1 MGEWMQVLVPLLAG
15 LSGALWVGSR
25 FRHIERPVLLGA
37 ALGGLAGGLGSLIF
51 MVPLDFCTFAPERK
65 AIDFA
70 FGVGL
75 VLAGM
80 AIPLWPL
87 LAWIRKEQERR
98 LGIPSAA
105 PQERGIFKQ
114 GWLAWLLL
122 LPTFTIL
129 VVFLY
134 YPGLDTLRLSTLL
147 TFVGAPRSRFV
158 CVDNFTA
165 LLTDSTY
172 LRSLGIT
179 FAISAAIVVLGL
191 SGSLLIATLLYQ
203 PIRGAAIYRILLI
216 WPYAISP
223 AVAGIIFFIIF
234 NPLGGVANYLLGLV
248 GIPRLNWLSDPNL
261 APWVVIFASVWKQMG
276 YNILFY
282 LAGLQ
287 NLPKDLQEAAA
298 IDGAGALRRFFA
310 ITLPLLSPITFF
322 LVITNMTYAF
332 FDIFGTIDL
341 LTAGGPSG
349 STSVLIYEIY
359 KIGVSSGNLGRAAAQ
374 SIVLFLIVVGLTILQ
389 FRTTERHV
397 TYGG

>member
-1 MGEWMQVLVPLLAG
+1 MGEWIQGLVPLLAG
-15 LSGALWVGSR
+15 LVGALWVGSG
-25 FRHIERPVLLGA
+25 FRSIERPVLLGA

-51 MVPLDFCTFAPERK
+51 MLPLDFCTFEPGRK
-65 AIDFA
+65 AIDLA
-70 FGVGL
+70 FGLGL
-75 VLAGM
+75 VLVGM

-87 LAWIRKEQERR
+87 LVWIRKERERR
-98 LGIPSAA
+98 LGIQRAT

-147 TFVGAPRSRFV
+147 TFVGSPRSRFV

-165 LLTDSTY
+165 LLTDPTY

-191 SGSLLIATLLYQ
+191 SGSLLIATLAYQ

-223 AVAGIIFFIIF
+223 AVAGIIFFILF

-248 GIPRLNWLSDPNL
+248 GIPPLNWLSDPNL

-298 IDGAGALRRFFA
+298 IDGAGALRRFFS

-322 LVITNMTYAF
+322 LVVTNMTYAF

-349 STSVLIYEIY
+349 STSVLVYEIY
-359 KIGVSSGNLGRAAAQ
+359 KIGVSSGNLSRAAAQ

-389 FRTTERHV
+389 FRTTERNV

>member
-1 MGEWMQVLVPLLAG
+1 MGKWIQVLLPLLAG

-25 FRHIERPVLLGA
+25 FRRIERPVLLGA

-51 MVPLDFCTFAPERK
+51 MVPLDFCTFEPERK
-65 AIDFA
+65 AIDMA

-87 LAWIRKEQERR
+87 LAWIRKERERR
-98 LGIPSAA
+98 LGIPGPAV
-105 PQERGIFKQ
+105 QERGIFKQ

-122 LPTFTIL
+122 LPTFAIL

-165 LLTDSTY
+165 LLTDATY

-191 SGSLLIATLLYQ
+191 SGSLLIATLAYQ

-298 IDGAGALRRFFA
+298 IDGAGALRRFFS

-349 STSVLIYEIY
+349 STSVLMYEIY

-389 FRTTERHV
+389 FRTTERNV

>member
-1 MGEWMQVLVPLLAG
+1 MREGMQVLVPLLAG

-25 FRHIERPVLLGA
+25 FRRIGQPVLLGT

-87 LAWIRKEQERR
+87 LAWVGKERKRR
-98 LGIPSAA
+98 LGIPSAT

-147 TFVGAPRSRFV
+147 TFVGAPPSRFV

-248 GIPRLNWLSDPNL
+248 GIPRLNWLGDPKL

-287 NLPKDLQEAAA
+287 NLPRDLQEAAA
-298 IDGAGALRRFFA
+298 IDGAGALRRFFS
-310 ITLPLLSPITFF
+310 ITLPLLSPVTFF

-359 KIGVSSGNLGRAAAQ
+359 KIGISSGNLGRAAAQ

>member
-1 MGEWMQVLVPLLAG
+1 MGKWIQVLLPLLAG

-25 FRHIERPVLLGA
+25 FRRIERPVLLGA

-51 MVPLDFCTFAPERK
+51 MVPLDFCTFEPERK
-65 AIDFA
+65 AIDLA

-87 LAWIRKEQERR
+87 LAWIRKERERR

-122 LPTFTIL
+122 LPTFAIL

-165 LLTDSTY
+165 LLTDATY

-191 SGSLLIATLLYQ
+191 SGSLLIATLAYQ
-203 PIRGAAIYRILLI
+203 VDCHAGLPAHPRGGNLSHLADLALRHFASSGRYHLFHYLQPLGRRSQLL
-216 WPYAISP
+216 
-223 AVAGIIFFIIF
+223 AGVSRDPTFELAERSQFS
-234 NPLGGVANYLLGLV
+234 PLGGDLCQ
-248 GIPRLNWLSDPNL
+248 RLE
-261 APWVVIFASVWKQMG
+261 AS
-276 YNILFY
+276 
-282 LAGLQ
+282 GLQ
-287 NLPKDLQEAAA
+287 HFVLSGWAAKPA
-298 IDGAGALRRFFA
+298 
-310 ITLPLLSPITFF
+310 
-322 LVITNMTYAF
+322 
-332 FDIFGTIDL
+332 
-341 LTAGGPSG
+341 
-349 STSVLIYEIY
+349 
-359 KIGVSSGNLGRAAAQ
+359 
-374 SIVLFLIVVGLTILQ
+374 
-389 FRTTERHV
+389 
-397 TYGG
+397 

>member
-1 MGEWMQVLVPLLAG
+1 LP
-15 LSGALWVGSR
+15 R
-25 FRHIERPVLLGA
+25 
-37 ALGGLAGGLGSLIF
+37 
-51 MVPLDFCTFAPERK
+51 
-65 AIDFA
+65 
-70 FGVGL
+70 
-75 VLAGM
+75 
-80 AIPLWPL
+80 WPT
-87 LAWIRKEQERR
+87 R
-98 LGIPSAA
+98 
-105 PQERGIFKQ
+105 
-114 GWLAWLLL
+114 
-122 LPTFTIL
+122 
-129 VVFLY
+129 
-134 YPGLDTLRLSTLL
+134 
-147 TFVGAPRSRFV
+147 
-158 CVDNFTA
+158 
-165 LLTDSTY
+165 
-172 LRSLGIT
+172 
-179 FAISAAIVVLGL
+179 
-191 SGSLLIATLLYQ
+191 LIATLAYQ

-298 IDGAGALRRFFA
+298 IDGAGALRRFFS

-349 STSVLIYEIY
+349 STSVLMYEIY

-389 FRTTERHV
+389 FRTTERNV

>member
-1 MGEWMQVLVPLLAG
+1 MLGFVQVLVPLLAG
-15 LSGALWVGSR
+15 LLGSLWVGSR
-25 FRHIERPVLLGA
+25 FRRIEWPVPVGA
-37 ALGGLAGGLGSLIF
+37 VLGGLAGGLGSLIF
-51 MVPLDFCTFAPERK
+51 MVPLDFCTFELERK
-65 AIDFA
+65 AIDMA

-75 VLAGM
+75 VLVGM

-87 LAWIRKEQERR
+87 LAWTQKEQERR
-98 LGIPSAA
+98 LGIQRATPR
-105 PQERGIFKQ
+105 ERGIFKQ
-114 GWLAWLLL
+114 WWLAWLLL

-134 YPGLDTLRLSTLL
+134 YPGLDTFRLSTLL

-191 SGSLLIATLLYQ
+191 SGSLLIATLAYQ
-203 PIRGAAIYRILLI
+203 PIRGAAIYRVLLI

-223 AVAGIIFFIIF
+223 AVAGIIFFIMF
-234 NPLGGVANYLLGLV
+234 NPLGGVANHLLGLV

-287 NLPKDLQEAAA
+287 NLPKDLLEAAA
-298 IDGAGALRRFFA
+298 IDGAGAVRRFFA

-389 FRTTERHV
+389 FRTTERNV

>member
-1 MGEWMQVLVPLLAG
+1 MGKWIQVLLPLLAG

-25 FRHIERPVLLGA
+25 FRRIERPVLLGA

-51 MVPLDFCTFAPERK
+51 MVPLDFCTFEPERK
-65 AIDFA
+65 AIDMA

-87 LAWIRKEQERR
+87 LAWTQKERERR

-191 SGSLLIATLLYQ
+191 SGSLLIATLAYQ

-287 NLPKDLQEAAA
+287 NLPKDLLEAAA
-298 IDGAGALRRFFA
+298 IDGAGAVRRFFA

-389 FRTTERHV
+389 FRTTERNV

>member
-25 FRHIERPVLLGA
+25 FRRIERPVLLGA

-65 AIDFA
+65 AIDLA

-75 VLAGM
+75 VVAGM

-322 LVITNMTYAF
+322 LVVTNMTYAF